1 MNNEVTS
8 VFNKLDAIAKDH
20 NGRLIN
26 GANQS
31 GFAYVHMQ
39 PYTNNTRARIQLS
52 CAPYEYHNKASGRH
66 VTGVYNG
73 YRIDNIVA
81 CEDTG
86 RSPTEV
92 AADIL
97 ADALTDV
104 GTFLKFLE
112 TSPSDAYEDGVV
124 PSANRSVGVNRMK
137 IIKTDDR
144 LVKEVGRSVLGQ
156 KHGKNIFLELAKTY
170 GRDTVKQSMN
180 SLTINEFELRFGL

>member
-1 MNNEVTS
+1 MNSEVIS
-8 VFNKLDAIAKDH
+8 VFNKLNSIAKDH

-26 GANQS
+26 GANKS

-52 CAPYEYHNKASGRH
+52 CAPYEYHNKASGCH
-66 VTGVYNG
+66 LTGVYNG

-104 GTFLKFLE
+104 GTFLQFLE
-112 TSPSDAYEDGVV
+112 TSPCDAYEDGVV
-124 PSANRSVGVNRMK
+124 PTANRSVGVKRMT
-137 IIKTDDR
+137 IVKTDDR
-144 LVKEVGRSVLGQ
+144 LIKDTGRAVLGQ
-156 KHGKNIFLELAKTY
+156 KHGNDIFLVLSKQF
-170 GRDTVKQSMN
+170 GREVVRQDID
-180 SLTINEFELRFGL
+180 SLTVNEFELRYGL